1 MCQEKNARETCG
13 GQGLRG
19 KLTIQEVIE
28 GIPPS
33 EELSEDVLRVAEHK
47 VGEPKVLEVGL
58 AVVALPARG
67 KKG

>member
-1 MCQEKNARETCG
+1 M
-13 GQGLRG
+13 RG